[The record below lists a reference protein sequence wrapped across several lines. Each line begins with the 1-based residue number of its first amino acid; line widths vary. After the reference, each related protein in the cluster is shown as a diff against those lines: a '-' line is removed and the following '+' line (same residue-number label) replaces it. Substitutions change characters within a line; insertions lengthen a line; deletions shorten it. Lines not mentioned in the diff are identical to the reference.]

1 MKTTLMCMS
10 STLVLGLAAM
20 ATPVLAQ
27 SAAPAATDPAAQDT
41 AVIEDIIVT
50 AQRRSETLQR
60 VPASVEVLNAA
71 ALQAARVS
79 NLGNLQDVSPSL
91 VVTQGNNP
99 NAAIFTIRGVGTA
112 VTDRGFEQ
120 SVGVYIDGVF
130 RGRPG
135 AALQDL
141 LDIERVEILRG
152 PQSTLFGRNNSAGA
166 VNISTSAPNTHQ
178 FSAYGEA
185 TYGNYN
191 TREAKLSTNLPLIE
205 DKLAVRLS
213 LGTSTRDGFAK
224 APNLADGDVNAQ
236 DRQSARAQ
244 LYWTPSEQTRVRLI
258 ADYSEADN
266 RCCAPGLLFMSD
278 AAVNAPFA
286 FLSRGNMIGYT
297 PPAGGVKGASPS
309 NPANPGTIFNPFDR
323 ITYQDSE
330 ARDRTTDKGL
340 SVQVDQDF
348 GNLTLTA
355 IGATRRFK
363 SALQADLDGTD
374 SKMISAVSRPESD
387 IRENSAEL
395 RVQNNDGGPLQYVVG
410 AYYFDQK
417 IIDDNN
423 VSILIR
429 PTNGTF
435 NYYNSH
441 AIGTAKSV
449 AVFGQASYDLTETLK
464 VTGGLRYLDETKKAV
479 ITTNGGL
486 SFPGTAEIS
495 GDAVMGTAVLAYQP
509 NAATNLYMRYAR
521 GYKSAAINLLFTSRP
536 ELVSPIAKPETTD
549 AYEVGA
555 KLRLLDGR
563 VTTNL
568 ALYTQTVND
577 QQVQVFDTSTNAFV
591 TLNAAEVRSRGV
603 EADVRYRATSE
614 ITFNLSASYLDAEYA
629 SFNGAPPPA
638 GGTGTSQDLSGRT
651 PAKAPRWTLIGG
663 VNLDKSLP
671 NGMRLLGNVNL
682 RHASSQYNDLALTE
696 AFRNGDTNLVS
707 ASAELVLENGVGI
720 QVWGRNLTGEDFY
733 TSGNALPVSNGSL
746 AAYVNDPRTYGV
758 TVRYRY

>member
-1 MKTTLMCMS
+1 MKTKLMGMS
-10 STLVLGLAAM
+10 STLVLGLSLLSAPA
-20 ATPVLAQ
+20 LAQ
-27 SAAPAATDPAAQDT
+27 TTTPSDGPIPAET
-41 AVIEDIIVT
+41 AVVDDIIVT

-60 VPASVEVLNAA
+60 VPASVEVLTGE

-79 NLGNLQDVSPSL
+79 NLGSLQEVSPSL
-91 VVTQGNNP
+91 VVTQTNNP
-99 NAAIFTIRGVGTA
+99 NAAVFTVRGVGTA

-166 VNISTSAPNTHQ
+166 INISTIVPDTNE
-178 FSAYGEA
+178 FGAYAEA

-191 TREAKLSTNLPLIE
+191 TVEARLSANLPLIE
-205 DKLAVRLS
+205 DRLALRLS
-213 LGTSTRDGFAK
+213 LGSASRDGFNK
-224 APNLADGDVNAQ
+224 APNLPKGDVNAQ
-236 DRQSARAQ
+236 DRQSVRAQ

-258 ADYSEADN
+258 ADYSDADN

-286 FLSRGNMIGYT
+286 FLARGNMIGFT
-297 PPAGGVKGASPS
+297 PPSAGTIGPSPS
-309 NPANPGTIFNPFDR
+309 NPANPGTIYNPFDR
-323 ITYQDSE
+323 ITYQDTQ
-330 ARDRTTDKGL
+330 AHDTTTDKGL

-348 GNLTLTA
+348 GSMTLTA
-355 IGATRRFK
+355 IGATRRFS
-363 SALQADLDGTD
+363 SALQADLDGVN
-374 SKMISAVSRPESD
+374 SAMISAVSRPETD

-395 RVQNNDGGPLQYVVG
+395 RLQNNDGGPLQYVVG
-410 AYYFDQK
+410 AYVFDQK

-441 AIGTAKSV
+441 AIGTAESI
-449 AVFGQASYDLTETLK
+449 AVFGQASYDLTQTLK

-479 ITTNGGL
+479 VTTRGGL

-509 NAATNLYMRYAR
+509 TSMANFYLRYAR
-521 GYKSAAINLLFTSRP
+521 GYKSAAINLLFTARP
-536 ELVSPIAKPETTD
+536 TLVSPIAEPETTD
-549 AYEVGA
+549 AYELGA
-555 KLRLLDGR
+555 KLRLFDGR
-563 VTTNL
+563 VSTNV
-568 ALYTQTVND
+568 ALYTQTVQD
-577 QQVQVFDTSTNAFV
+577 QQVQIFDASTNAFI

-603 EADVRYRATSE
+603 EADVRYRATSDV
-614 ITFNLSASYLDAEYA
+614 TFNLSASYLDAEYT

-638 GGTGTSQDLSGRT
+638 GSALTSQDLTGRT
-651 PAKAPRWTLIGG
+651 PAKAPRWTLVGG
-663 VNLDKSLP
+663 VNLDRDLAR
-671 NGMRLLGNVNL
+671 GMRLLGNVSL
-682 RHASSQYNDLALTE
+682 RHASSQYNDLPLTE

-720 QVWGRNLTGEDFY
+720 QIWGRNLTGEDFY

-758 TVRYRY
+758 TVGYRY

>member
-1 MKTTLMCMS
+1 MKTQLMCMS
-10 STLVLGLAAM
+10 STLVLGLAALS
-20 ATPVLAQ
+20 APALAQ
-27 SAAPAATDPAAQDT
+27 TTPDAAAPEAA
-41 AVIEDIIVT
+41 VVGDIIVT

-60 VPASVEVLNAA
+60 VPASVEVLTGE

-79 NLGNLQDVSPSL
+79 NLGNLQEVSPSL
-91 VVTQGNNP
+91 VVTQTNNP
-99 NAAIFTIRGVGTA
+99 NAAVFTVRGVGTA

-135 AALQDL
+135 SALQDL
-141 LDIERVEILRG
+141 LDIERVEVLRG

-166 VNISTSAPNTHQ
+166 INISTKAPDVRN
-178 FSAYGEA
+178 FGAYAEA

-191 TREAKLSTNLPLIE
+191 TVEAKLSANVPLIE
-205 DKLAVRLS
+205 DKLALRVS
-213 LGTSTRDGFAK
+213 LGTSSRDGFNK
-224 APNLADGDVNAQ
+224 APNLPKGDVNAQ

-244 LYWTPSEQTRVRLI
+244 LYWTPNDSTRVRVI

-278 AAVNAPFA
+278 AAVNAPFT
-286 FLSRGNMIGYT
+286 FLARGNMIGFT
-297 PPAGGVKGASPS
+297 PPSAGTVGASPS
-309 NPANPGTIFNPFDR
+309 NPANPGTIYNPFDR
-323 ITYQDSE
+323 ITYQDTE
-330 ARDRTTDKGL
+330 ARDTTTDKGL
-340 SVQVDQDF
+340 SAQIDHDF
-348 GNLTLTA
+348 GNLTVTA

-363 SALQADLDGTD
+363 SALQADLDGVD
-374 SKMISAVSRPESD
+374 SKMISAVSRPETD

-395 RVQNNDGGPLQYVVG
+395 RLQNNDGGPLQYVVG

-417 IIDDNN
+417 IVDDNN

-429 PTNGTF
+429 ANNGVF

-449 AVFGQASYDLTETLK
+449 AVFGQASYDVTETLK

-486 SFPGTAEIS
+486 SFPGAAEIS

-509 NAATNLYMRYAR
+509 NAASNFYLRYAR
-521 GYKSAAINLLFTSRP
+521 GYKSAAINLLFTAPPAS
-536 ELVSPIAKPETTD
+536 VSPIAEPETTD
-549 AYEVGA
+549 AYELGA
-555 KLRLLDGR
+555 KLRLFEGR
-563 VTTNL
+563 VSTNV
-568 ALYTQTVND
+568 ALYTQTVKD
-577 QQVQVFDTSTNAFV
+577 QQVQVFNTQTNAFV

-603 EADVRYRATSE
+603 EADVRYRATSDV
-614 ITFNLSASYLDAEYA
+614 TFNLSASYLDAEYM
-629 SFNGAPPPA
+629 SFAGAPPQA
-638 GGTGTSQDLSGRT
+638 GSALASQDLSGRT
-651 PAKAPRWTLIGG
+651 PAKAPRWTLVGG
-663 VNLDKSLP
+663 VNLDRDLSR
-671 NGMRLLGNVNL
+671 GMRLLGNVSV
-682 RHASSQYNDLALTE
+682 RHASSQYNDLPLTE

-746 AAYVNDPRTYGV
+746 AAYVNDPRTYGI

>member
-1 MKTTLMCMS
+1 MKTKLMGMS
-10 STLVLGLAAM
+10 STLVLGLSLLSAPA
-20 ATPVLAQ
+20 LAQ
-27 SAAPAATDPAAQDT
+27 TAAPPDAPAPTET
-41 AVIEDIIVT
+41 AVVGDIIVT

-60 VPASVEVLNAA
+60 VPASVEVLTGE
-71 ALQAARVS
+71 ALRAARVS
-79 NLGNLQDVSPSL
+79 NLGSLQEVSPSL
-91 VVTQGNNP
+91 VVTQTNNP
-99 NAAIFTIRGVGTA
+99 NAAVFTVRGVGTA

-166 VNISTSAPNTHQ
+166 INISTTVPDTNE
-178 FSAYGEA
+178 FGAYAEA
-185 TYGNYN
+185 TYGAYN
-191 TREAKLSTNLPLIE
+191 TVEARLSANLPLIE
-205 DKLAVRLS
+205 DRLALRLS
-213 LGTSTRDGFAK
+213 LGSASRDGFNT
-224 APNLADGDVNAQ
+224 APNLPKGDVNAQ

-244 LYWTPSEQTRVRLI
+244 LYWTPTDQTRVRLI
-258 ADYSEADN
+258 ADYSDADN
-266 RCCAPGLLFMSD
+266 RCCAPGLLFMAD

-286 FLSRGNMIGYT
+286 FLARGNMIGFT
-297 PPAGGVKGASPS
+297 PPSAGTIGPSPS
-309 NPANPGTIFNPFDR
+309 NPANPGTIYNPFDR
-323 ITYQDSE
+323 ITYQDTQ
-330 ARDRTTDKGL
+330 ARDTTTDKGL

-348 GNLTLTA
+348 GSLTLTA
-355 IGATRRFK
+355 IGATRRFS
-363 SALQADLDGTD
+363 SALQADLDGVN
-374 SKMISAVSRPESD
+374 SAMISAVSRPETD

-395 RVQNNDGGPLQYVVG
+395 RLQNNDGGPLQYVVG
-410 AYYFDQK
+410 AYVFDQK

-429 PTNGTF
+429 PTKGTF

-441 AIGTAKSV
+441 GIGTAESV

-479 ITTNGGL
+479 LTTNGGL

-509 NAATNLYMRYAR
+509 TPMTNFYLRYAR
-521 GYKSAAINLLFTSRP
+521 GYKSAAINLLFTAP
-536 ELVSPIAKPETTD
+536 PALVSPIAEPETTD
-549 AYEVGA
+549 AYELGA
-555 KLRLLDGR
+555 KLRLFDGR
-563 VTTNL
+563 VSTNV
-568 ALYTQTVND
+568 ALYTQTVQD
-577 QQVQVFDTSTNAFV
+577 QQVQIFDASTNAFI

-603 EADVRYRATSE
+603 EADVRYRATSDV
-614 ITFNLSASYLDAEYA
+614 TLNLSASYLDAEYM

-638 GGTGTSQDLSGRT
+638 GSALTSQDLSGRT
-651 PAKAPRWTLIGG
+651 PAKAPRWTLVGG
-663 VNLDKSLP
+663 VNLDRDLAG
-671 NGMRLLGNVNL
+671 GMRLLGNVSL
-682 RHASSQYNDLALTE
+682 RHASSQYNDLPLTE
-696 AFRNGDTNLVS
+696 AFRNGAVNLVS
-707 ASAELVLENGVGI
+707 ASAELVLDNGVGI
-720 QVWGRNLTGEDFY
+720 QVWGRNLTDENYY

>member
-1 MKTTLMCMS
+1 MKTQLMCMS
-10 STLVLGLAAM
+10 STLALALAALS
-20 ATPVLAQ
+20 APALAQ
-27 SAAPAATDPAAQDT
+27 TTPDAAAPEAA
-41 AVIEDIIVT
+41 VVGDIIVT

-60 VPASVEVLNAA
+60 VPASVEVLTGE

-79 NLGNLQDVSPSL
+79 NLGNLQEVSPSL
-91 VVTQGNNP
+91 VVTQTNNP
-99 NAAIFTIRGVGTA
+99 NAAVFTVRGVGTA

-135 AALQDL
+135 SALQDL
-141 LDIERVEILRG
+141 LDIERVEVLRG

-166 VNISTSAPNTHQ
+166 INISTKAPDTHD
-178 FSAYGEA
+178 FGAYAEA

-191 TREAKLSTNLPLIE
+191 TIEARLSANVPLIE
-205 DKLAVRLS
+205 DKLALRVS
-213 LGTSTRDGFAK
+213 LGTASRDGFNK
-224 APNLADGDVNAQ
+224 APNLPKGDVNAQ

-244 LYWTPSEQTRVRLI
+244 LYWTPNDNTRVRVI

-286 FLSRGNMIGYT
+286 FLSRGNMIGFT
-297 PPAGGVKGASPS
+297 PPSAGTVGASPS
-309 NPANPGTIFNPFDR
+309 NPANPGTIYNPFDR
-323 ITYQDSE
+323 ITYQDTE
-330 ARDRTTDKGL
+330 ARDTTTDKGL
-340 SVQVDQDF
+340 SAQIDHDF
-348 GNLTLTA
+348 GNLTVTA

-363 SALQADLDGTD
+363 SALQADLDGVD
-374 SKMISAVSRPESD
+374 SKMISAVSRPETD

-417 IIDDNN
+417 IVDDNN

-429 PTNGTF
+429 ANNGVF

-509 NAATNLYMRYAR
+509 NAASNFYLRFAR
-521 GYKSAAINLLFTSRP
+521 GYKSAAINLLFTSP
-536 ELVSPIAKPETTD
+536 PASVSPIAEPETTD
-549 AYEVGA
+549 AYELGA
-555 KLRLLDGR
+555 KLRLFEGR
-563 VTTNL
+563 VSTNV
-568 ALYTQTVND
+568 ALYTQTVKD
-577 QQVQVFDTSTNAFV
+577 QQVQVFNAQTNAFV

-603 EADVRYRATSE
+603 EADVRYRATSDV
-614 ITFNLSASYLDAEYA
+614 TFNLSASYLDAEYL
-629 SFNGAPPPA
+629 SFAGAPPQA
-638 GGTGTSQDLSGRT
+638 GSASASQDLSGRT
-651 PAKAPRWTLIGG
+651 PAKAPRWTLVGG
-663 VNLDKSLP
+663 VNLDRDLSR
-671 NGMRLLGNVNL
+671 GMRLLGNISV
-682 RHASSQYNDLALTE
+682 RHASSQYNDLGLTE

-720 QVWGRNLTGEDFY
+720 QIWGRNLTGEDFY

-746 AAYVNDPRTYGV
+746 AAYVNDPRTYGI